1 MKKYYVIKWLVPVSL
16 SLFLCCISSYRML
29 SKTSATEAGT
39 LKNYCEQNN
48 IQAPEITKGDSLFA
62 SANVQL
68 QQGKTND
75 GYRELNLAVLYYRV
89 ALSNQ
94 ELNQSQKRYD
104 EATKQ
109 LNEDEFQLSTYQE
122 VLNGLKDLRKAGQQ

>member
-1 MKKYYVIKWLVPVSL
+1 MKKFYVIKWMAPLSL
-16 SLFLCCISSYRML
+16 SLFLCCLSSYRML

-39 LKNYCEQNN
+39 LKSYCEQNN
-48 IQAPEITKGDSLFA
+48 IRAPEVTKGDSLFA

-68 QQGKTND
+68 QKGKTND
-75 GYRELNLAVLYYRV
+75 GYRELDLAVLYYRV

-94 ELNQSQKRYD
+94 ELNQSQKRFD

-109 LNEDEFQLSTYQE
+109 LNEDESELSTYQE
-122 VLNGLKDLRKAGQQ
+122 VYQGLKDLRKAGQ